1 MNCPVRRRACVCVG
15 REKRHA
21 QKAEDDHLHMSNPVD
36 ISAGAPECPICM
48 GEFVA
53 PCRTTCGHLFCTD
66 CLQASFPAETPSGT
80 SRCPLCRSTIS
91 LYTTE
96 AIDTGI
102 ALKQPKPFYGHC
114 VYLQAGKPGVA
125 SYHFDSPDDCYI
137 SYVNAPEAWRTDDG
151 SPLPTKKQFANA
163 AYDPL
168 TRTFTGT
175 ITWSPTIN
183 NGDARWQYRMVFS
196 ESLNLI
202 LGGES
207 KQFDADGTQRG
218 THSFPDEL
226 TYWRELRPAVRA
238 DSADASPYG
247 LTFIQGG
254 RIGLASYHFIHEGEG
269 GSYISYEHA
278 PEQWRLDDGSFPPA
292 RKHFKDPQYDS
303 STRTFTGQIEWAPT
317 SFGGEARWE
326 YTMIFSA
333 DMDAIVGGMVKAFK
347 PDGSASRNH
356 KFGTSTSSA
365 FGALSRLFGDNVLV
379 YERHDEAKAEMF
391 SLLLARQNSRG
402 AAAGANNE
410 NEQEQQER
418 A

>member
-1 MNCPVRRRACVCVG
+1 MNCPASRVRVCVSAA
-15 REKRHA
+15 EKRHA
-21 QKAEDDHLHMSNPVD
+21 QKPKT
-36 ISAGAPECPICM
+36 ITYTCPIRSTFLPGRRSARYAWANSSLLAERHAAICFARTACRLHFPRRRPQ
-48 GEFVA
+48 EHLAA
-53 PCRTTCGHLFCTD
+53 PCAAQPLACTRLRLLIQGLPSSSPNLSTAIASTYRPGSQALHRT
-66 CLQASFPAETPSGT
+66 
-80 SRCPLCRSTIS
+80 
-91 LYTTE
+91 
-96 AIDTGI
+96 
-102 ALKQPKPFYGHC
+102 
-114 VYLQAGKPGVA
+114 
-125 SYHFDSPDDCYI
+125 HFDSPDDCYI

>member
-1 MNCPVRRRACVCVG
+1 
-15 REKRHA
+15 
-21 QKAEDDHLHMSNPVD
+21 MSNPVD

>member
-1 MNCPVRRRACVCVG
+1 MCVG